1 MSTAKKPKQGKN
13 AARPKRASASAALGR
28 TLAQAAWAEADAALA
43 EALAEF
49 DAWRL
54 GEADAAELVGQAL
67 RRAGRRRGLALFGRP
82 GEIEPYDAK
91 RHALAKAAR
100 RAPARVRLV
109 SAGVARGQDVVVKAR
124 ATPLKRSSIS
134 K

>member
-1 MSTAKKPKQGKN
+1 MSTAKKRQQGKS
-13 AARPKRASASAALGR
+13 AARPKRAASAALGQK
-28 TLAQAAWAEADAALA
+28 LAQAAWAEADAALA

-49 DAWRL
+49 EAWRL

-67 RRAGRRRGLALFGRP
+67 RRASRRRGLALFGRP
-82 GEIEPYDAK
+82 GEIEAYDAK

-100 RAPARVRLV
+100 RAPARVCLV
-109 SAGVARGQDVVVKAR
+109 SAGVARGEDVVVKAR
-124 ATPLKRSSIS
+124 ATPLRRSSIR